1 MIFKINKNKC
11 LIKIGERVLENFNFS
26 NLKASS
32 FVVICDKNSNKL
44 FNDYIASALEKTKT
58 PFFFIELVEGEDNKN
73 IESIISAAREMV
85 RKGVDRKAVIM
96 SLGGGVVGDR
106 AGFLASIY
114 MRGIRYIQVPTTLLA
129 QVDSGL
135 GGKTGINIPEGK
147 NLIGTIYQPEAII
160 IDAFFLKT
168 LSDKEWLNGMAEIIK
183 YAVIGDQNLFDLLEK
198 NINNRSKDFIL
209 AVIKKCIKIKLD
221 IVAIDEK
228 ENGPRKILNYGHT
241 IGHALETVSEHKIKH
256 GEAVASGMVYEA
268 MISNML
274 GILSSKD
281 MERQNKLIKSFG
293 FNTAIN
299 LNLEEIV
306 KVIKNDKKVEDKM
319 VCFVL
324 PNKIG
329 SVKKIGNRVV
339 IPVEIEVIRKVLK
352 SMI

>member
-1 MIFKINKNKC
+1 MIIKINKKKC
-11 LIKIGERVLENFNFS
+11 LVEAGERTLEVFDFS

-32 FVVICDKNSNKL
+32 FVIICDKNSNTL
-44 FNDYIASALEKTKT
+44 FNDYLTPILKKTGI
-58 PFFFIELVEGEDNKN
+58 PFFFIELAEGEDNKN

-85 RKGVDRKAVIM
+85 RNGVDRKAVII

-114 MRGIRYIQVPTTLLA
+114 MRGIRYIQIPTTLLS

-147 NLIGTIYQPEAII
+147 NLIGTVYQPEAII
-160 IDAFFLKT
+160 IDTFFLKT

-183 YAVIGDQNLFDLLEK
+183 YAVIGDKKLFDLLEK

-209 AVIKKCIKIKLD
+209 AVIEKCIKIKLD

-228 ENGPRKILNYGHT
+228 ENGLRKILNYGHT

-268 MISNML
+268 MISNIL

-281 MERQNKLIKSFG
+281 TERQNRLIKSFG
-293 FNTAIN
+293 FNISTD
-299 LNLEEIV
+299 LNLEEILS
-306 KVIKNDKKVEDKM
+306 VIKNDKKVEDGL
-319 VCFVL
+319 VYFVL

-329 SVKKIGNRVV
+329 SVKKIGSGVV